1 MSDDTFLREEQRR
14 LRKLMEQQTR
24 SGIDTRPQI
33 ETEIEDLE
41 AATPRSPRSA
51 RGAMGRRAVTSRRWT
66 RPSGC

>member
-51 RGAMGRRAVTSRRWT
+51 RGAMGCRTATSRRWT